1 MIVDCVVNL
10 FDETLEKLKEH
21 NLTPREVRWVGSQ
34 DGQFAITWEEFT
46 VIAKSI
52 NYDCSYGVDEIN
64 TGLVV
69 VGDGWWLERG
79 EYDGSEW
86 WEYNTLPERVDNPK
100 TFDGIKDSGF
110 QVVSGFYKPISPE
123 NKG

>member
-79 EYDGSEW
+79 EYDGSEL
-86 WEYNTLPERVDNPK
+86 WE
-100 TFDGIKDSGF
+100 
-110 QVVSGFYKPISPE
+110 
-123 NKG
+123 